1 MVQQTVKTGD
11 QGPFVLECQKL
22 LNKIGFQLSEDG
34 YFGTMTELAVKQ
46 FQKEESLTADGV
58 VGPMTWKKLEERS
71 TVQAPM
77 FNRAVVDMY
86 KPLEAN
92 EYVNEKTPKVGIVFH
107 HTVSDG
113 NPETVIRVW
122 NEDTRGTVG
131 THFVIGRTM
140 VNGDNKHDGKVVQC
154 IPIDAW
160 AHHVLTTR
168 MGFSSAHN
176 SHINRSY
183 IGIELC
189 SWGAL
194 KKVGNKFY
202 TLDGNI
208 EIPANQV
215 CILQTAFRTYQ
226 YWHKFSNA
234 QINSLFKLTKALK
247 QHFKFDFSK
256 DGKIPDW
263 FELSWDA
270 MAARRV
276 LTTHTNFEYGKF
288 DTFPQPEL
296 INMINEL
303 YKL

>member
-1 MVQQTVKTGD
+1 MLQQTVKTGD
-11 QGPFVLECQKL
+11 QGASVLECQKL
-22 LNKIGFQLSEDG
+22 LNKIGFQLTEDG

-46 FQKEESLTADGV
+46 FQKNKMLTADGV
-58 VGPMTWKKLEERS
+58 VGTITWKKLAE
-71 TVQAPM
+71 QAM
-77 FNRAVVDMY
+77 MQTHVFNPAVVDIY
-86 KPLEAN
+86 RPLAAG
-92 EYVNEKTPKVGIVFH
+92 EYVNEKTRKIGIVFH

-113 NPETVIRVW
+113 NPETVVRVW
-122 NEDTRGTVG
+122 NEDTRGAVG
-131 THFVIGRTM
+131 THFIIGRTM
-140 VNGDNKHDGKVVQC
+140 VNGDTRHDGKVLQC
-154 IPIDAW
+154 IPLDGW
-160 AHHVLTTR
+160 AHHILSTR

-202 TLDGNI
+202 TLDSNI
-208 EIPANQV
+208 EIPENQV
-215 CILQTAFRTYQ
+215 CTLQTAFRTYQ
-226 YWHKFSNA
+226 YWHKFTNA
-234 QINSLFKLTKALK
+234 QINALFKLTKALK

-256 DGKIPDW
+256 DGKISNW
-263 FELSWDA
+263 FELSWEA

-296 INMINEL
+296 ENMINEL